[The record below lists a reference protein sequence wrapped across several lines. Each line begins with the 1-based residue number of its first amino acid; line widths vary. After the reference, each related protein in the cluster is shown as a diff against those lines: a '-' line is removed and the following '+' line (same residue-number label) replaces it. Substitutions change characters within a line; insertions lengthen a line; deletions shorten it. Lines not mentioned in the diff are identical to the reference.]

1 MATAFI
7 RWMLFISSF
16 FPLTVIFGIL
26 FATQEPILA
35 GVVVLVGLFG
45 LITTL
50 IYVFGFSRRVAPIQG
65 KIVERQEKG
74 SDVMGYIA
82 GYIVPFATFPLS
94 GWQQIAAFLVFVFVL
109 GIVYVNSEMI
119 RVNPILNLLGYRL
132 YEVKVENGEDSVSLI
147 TRRRVKR
154 GDLIRVVDVGPN
166 IFGESRMSLTTTEV
180 NTQELFD
187 EILALDL
194 NKCNIAICMAS
205 VAKDEAPRFAR
216 VPITDELAH
225 AFRGLI
231 TDLIGQYRREDSRQL
246 VMFPEFVEES
256 LPAQYEVEHLDLSRY
271 QNILE
276 QLSPLKALTDLDV
289 FDRDRRFISELRFYV
304 IAVQTPTGEP
314 VYFFHTYTRK
324 MTLGRSFICSVFKDD
339 CYDRITD
346 PVLIFDSEIDCMCR
360 GNTMYIFK
368 KSGFQKIFQVFD

>member
-35 GVVVLVGLFG
+35 GAVVLVGLLG
-45 LITTL
+45 LTITL

-154 GDLIRVVDVGPN
+154 GDLIRVVDVGPG
-166 IFGESRMSLTTTEV
+166 IF
-180 NTQELFD
+180 
-187 EILALDL
+187 
-194 NKCNIAICMAS
+194 
-205 VAKDEAPRFAR
+205 
-216 VPITDELAH
+216 
-225 AFRGLI
+225 
-231 TDLIGQYRREDSRQL
+231 
-246 VMFPEFVEES
+246 
-256 LPAQYEVEHLDLSRY
+256 
-271 QNILE
+271 LE
-276 QLSPLKALTDLDV
+276 KA
-289 FDRDRRFISELRFYV
+289 
-304 IAVQTPTGEP
+304 A
-314 VYFFHTYTRK
+314 
-324 MTLGRSFICSVFKDD
+324 
-339 CYDRITD
+339 
-346 PVLIFDSEIDCMCR
+346 
-360 GNTMYIFK
+360 
-368 KSGFQKIFQVFD
+368 

>member
-1 MATAFI
+1 
-7 RWMLFISSF
+7 
-16 FPLTVIFGIL
+16 
-26 FATQEPILA
+26 
-35 GVVVLVGLFG
+35 
-45 LITTL
+45 
-50 IYVFGFSRRVAPIQG
+50 
-65 KIVERQEKG
+65 
-74 SDVMGYIA
+74 
-82 GYIVPFATFPLS
+82 
-94 GWQQIAAFLVFVFVL
+94 
-109 GIVYVNSEMI
+109 
-119 RVNPILNLLGYRL
+119 
-132 YEVKVENGEDSVSLI
+132 
-147 TRRRVKR
+147 
-154 GDLIRVVDVGPN
+154 
-166 IFGESRMSLTTTEV
+166 
-180 NTQELFD
+180 
-187 EILALDL
+187 
-194 NKCNIAICMAS
+194 
-205 VAKDEAPRFAR
+205 
-216 VPITDELAH
+216 LAH

-368 KSGFQKIFQVFD
+368 KSGFQKIFQVFDEIRQVANEALESIKVNVPIKNFDDFSNDCGKHIWKQHKLKKIASKSYLGKLTMAHLKRVIEHNKLNVEIVVEDGKEMLVYDPKDKWVILKLLDDNYLWSMLTEKNYEVTGKRELS